1 MRCPKCRCEVGNQ
14 AVCPYC
20 GATVY
25 VGSTTW
31 NVNDFNRNTLQVS
44 QKNAAPMPLEVR
56 SVDRRIRSLETKVN
70 MLLVL
75 QGGTFVLSVLALII
89 MALK

>member
-14 AVCPYC
+14 SVCPYC

-25 VGSTTW
+25 MGTATW
-31 NVNDFNRNTLQVS
+31 DMNAFQNRATVPVPVS
-44 QKNAAPMPLEVR
+44 AKVPLESR
-56 SVDRRIRSLETKVN
+56 GTERKLRNLETKVN
-70 MLLVL
+70 LLLVL
-75 QGGTFVLSVLALII
+75 QTGTFVLAVLSLII

>member
-14 AVCPYC
+14 SVCPYC

-25 VGSTTW
+25 MGTATWDMNTFQNRATVPVPGSAK
-31 NVNDFNRNTLQVS
+31 V
-44 QKNAAPMPLEVR
+44 PLESR
-56 SVDRRIRSLETKVN
+56 GTERKLRNLETKVN
-70 MLLVL
+70 LLLVL
-75 QGGTFVLSVLALII
+75 QTGTFVLAVLSLII

>member
-1 MRCPKCRCEVGNQ
+1 MKCPKCRCEVGSQ

-25 VGSTTW
+25 VGSATW
-31 NVNDFNRNTLQVS
+31 DMNTLQNRATIPVS
-44 QKNAAPMPLEVR
+44 SGSRIPLENR
-56 SVDRRIRSLETKVN
+56 GADRRLKNLETKVN
-70 MLLVL
+70 LLLVL
-75 QGGTFVLSVLALII
+75 QTGSFVLAVLTLII